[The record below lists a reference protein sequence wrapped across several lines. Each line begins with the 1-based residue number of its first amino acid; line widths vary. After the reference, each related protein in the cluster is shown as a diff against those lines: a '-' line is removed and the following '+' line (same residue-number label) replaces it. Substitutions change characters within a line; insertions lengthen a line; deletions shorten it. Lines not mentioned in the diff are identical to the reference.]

1 GVVGGGAAGGG
12 VAGGGGGPGVAGG
25 GPAAVE
31 GGGAGD
37 LFGGAPGAG
46 GLGDD
51 HCLGGRDA
59 AGAAGGVVADGGA
72 VAHRA
77 ARHRVD
83 LREPA
88 GVEGPAAGHLES
100 GAPGAAGFGH
110 HERLLVAGGVR
121 VDPAGAA
128 LAGRGAGHRE
138 DRGARVA
145 LVERRGAGDFPGGA
159 PGAVDLVDDERLLVV
174 EGV

>member
-1 GVVGGGAAGGG
+1 GGGAAGGVG
-12 VAGGGGGPGVAGG
+12 AGGGGVP
-25 GPAAVE
+25 
-31 GGGAGD
+31 
-37 LFGGAPGAG
+37 PGAE
-46 GLGDD
+46 GD
-51 HCLGGRDA
+51 GVVGRD
-59 AGAAGGVVADGGA
+59 
-72 VAHRA
+72 
-77 ARHRVD
+77 
-83 LREPA
+83 PA
-88 GVEGPAAGHLES
+88 GVEGPAAGDLDS

-174 EGV
+174 EGVAVVSAGAALTRRAPPHRR